1 MDIFIPNFDV
11 DSIITEIKTASAAAA
26 ALKLNHVGL

>member
-11 DSIITEIKTASAAAA
+11 DSIITDKNIYIIALTVDREILSA
-26 ALKLNHVGL
+26 

>member
-11 DSIITEIKTASAAAA
+11 DSIITEIKTNII
-26 ALKLNHVGL
+26 ALTVDREILSP

>member
-11 DSIITEIKTASAAAA
+11 DSIITEIKTNIIALTVDREILSA
-26 ALKLNHVGL
+26 

>member
-11 DSIITEIKTASAAAA
+11 DSIITEIKTNIIALTADREILSA
-26 ALKLNHVGL
+26 